1 MADDSSSPATGD
13 PNSQKPE
20 PTTPIPIPNPN
31 PNPSPTPPPP
41 PQQQHSQPQVAT
53 LIQPIPPGPPYAPS
67 QIPGSLVSNLPPP
80 PPFRPGMQFPPVG
93 NFQNPNSGV
102 PPPGVNS
109 MVAPG
114 SYQLQPG
121 QQLPNQAGMRPFQPM
136 TNGYPGIH
144 GAMPPPGLLRYPSPY
159 PPMARPGF
167 IMRPPGT
174 IGAVQLAPRPAVPG
188 MPVLRPVMPPM
199 VRPPSLPFVTPAEK
213 PQTTIY
219 IGKIATVEND
229 FMMSILEFCGHVKSC
244 LRAEDPTTKK
254 PKGFGFYEFESAEG
268 ILRAIR
274 LLTKLTIDG
283 QELLVN
289 VNQATKEYLL
299 KYVEKKMED
308 AKKAKESQ
316 AVGTEE
322 NQAKGPESGEK
333 GASGRPTL
341 EEMGKD
347 GEPKSKENIDIAN
360 SAVLTDE
367 EREADKEAM
376 EKIESA
382 IEERLKTNPLPPP
395 PPPPPADG
403 LGMELAFKSKDG
415 DSNTDIA
422 RSGCLVHVD
431 AAANDVESSG
441 EHNRPDTS
449 SPDWSKRNDRR
460 SRERG
465 EKDLD
470 IDRYEREAERE
481 RTRKERE
488 HRRKLEDAE
497 RAYLARLRQ
506 WERREREKDKERQ
519 YEKDKDKDKERKRK
533 KEIRYEEEEDE
544 DDDDSRRRWH
554 RAALEERRRR
564 RLREKEDDLADRL
577 KEEEEVAEAKRNAEE
592 QKLQQQQLDAI
603 RLLSGQAA
611 IGSEQVQTPPIEND
625 QKGTLPTVG
634 ESVQE
639 QHAADVEQNGSG
651 NEMSMAVDNNSGS
664 ESHAPSK
671 KLGFGLVGSGKR
683 TSVPSVFYEE
693 DEEEAHKDKK
703 MKPLVPID
711 YTTEEQEAVAHG
723 GSGLTP
729 PHLALAAEFAKRI
742 SSTNPKEEASETEK
756 QRSRHSH
763 DKATHRERDRGRDR
777 DRDRERDRDRGRD
790 RGDGRSGS
798 IKDARE
804 PVKENISDSK
814 KLKDATKQLIDTIPK
829 TKEELFSYEINWA
842 MYDKHQLHERMR
854 PWISRKIMEFL
865 GEEEATLV
873 EFIVSNTQQH
883 VKAAQMLELLQSILD
898 EEAEMFVLKMWRML
912 IFEIKRVEAGVPV
925 NSKA

>member
-1 MADDSSSPATGD
+1 MADESSSPATGD
-13 PNSQKPE
+13 LNSQKPE
-20 PTTPIPIPNPN
+20 ATTPIPIPNPN
-31 PNPSPTPPPP
+31 PNPSLTTPPP
-41 PQQQHSQPQVAT
+41 QHHSQPQVAA
-53 LIQPIPPGPPYAPS
+53 LIPPGPPYTPPS
-67 QIPGSLVSNLPPP
+67 QIPGSLLPTNLPPP
-80 PPFRPGMQFPPVG
+80 PPFRPGMQFTPAG
-93 NFQNPNSGV
+93 NFQNPSSGV

-109 MVAPG
+109 MAVPG
-114 SYQLQPG
+114 SMPQYQLQP
-121 QQLPNQAGMRPFQPM
+121 PNQPGMRPYQPM
-136 TNGYPGIH
+136 ANGYPGIH
-144 GAMPPPGLLRYPSPY
+144 GVAPPPGLLRYPSPY
-159 PPMARPGF
+159 PTMVRPGF

-188 MPVLRPVMPPM
+188 MPGLRPVMPPM
-199 VRPPSLPFVTPAEK
+199 VRPASLPFVTPAEK

-274 LLTKLTIDG
+274 LLTKRTIDG

-299 KYVEKKMED
+299 KYVEKKIET

-322 NQAKGPESGEK
+322 NQAEGPESERRK
-333 GASGRPTL
+333 L
-341 EEMGKD
+341 ESAENETGKD

-360 SAVLTDE
+360 SAVINDE
-367 EREADKEAM
+367 EREADREAM

-382 IEERLKTNPLPPP
+382 IEERLKSNPLPPP
-395 PPPPPADG
+395 PPPPPADRS
-403 LGMELAFKSKDG
+403 GMELAFTSKDG

-422 RSGCLVHVD
+422 RSD
-431 AAANDVESSG
+431 AAANDVETSR
-441 EHNRPDTS
+441 EQNRPDTS

-465 EKDLD
+465 EKEQE
-470 IDRYEREAERE
+470 IDRLEREAERE

-488 HRRKLEDAE
+488 LRRKLEDAE
-497 RAYLARLRQ
+497 RAYQTRLRQ
-506 WERREREKDKERQ
+506 WERSEREKEKERQ
-519 YEKDKDKDKERKRK
+519 YEKEKEKDKERKRK
-533 KEIRYEEEEDE
+533 KEIRYEEEEEE

-554 RAALEERRRR
+554 RAALDERRRR

-592 QKLQQQQLDAI
+592 QKLQQQQLDALRI
-603 RLLSGQAA
+603 LSGQAA
-611 IGSEQVQTPPIEND
+611 IGSETVQTSPIEND
-625 QKGTLPTVG
+625 HKATLQTVG
-634 ESVQE
+634 ESANE
-639 QHAADVEQNGSG
+639 HHAADFEQNGSG
-651 NEMSMAVDNNSGS
+651 NESMAIDNNSGS
-664 ESHAPSK
+664 EAHAPSK

-693 DEEEAHKDKK
+693 DEDEARKAKK

-711 YTTEEQEAVAHG
+711 YSTEEQEAVAHG
-723 GSGLTP
+723 GSGNTP

-742 SSTNPKEEASETEK
+742 SSTNPKEETIETEK
-756 QRSRHSH
+756 QRSRRSH
-763 DKATHRERDRGRDR
+763 DKSSHRDRE
-777 DRDRERDRDRGRD
+777 RERDRDRVRD
-790 RGDGRSGS
+790 RGDGHSGPT
-798 IKDARE
+798 KDA
-804 PVKENISDSK
+804 KESGKAKIPDTK
-814 KLKDATKQLIDTIPK
+814 FLDAKQLIDTIPK
-829 TKEELFSYEINWA
+829 TKEDLFSYEINWA
-842 MYDKHQLHERMR
+842 MYDKHQVHERMR
-854 PWISRKIMEFL
+854 PWISKKIMEFL

-873 EFIVSNTQQH
+873 DFIVSNTQQH
-883 VKAAQMLELLQSILD
+883 VKASQMLELLQSILD

-925 NSKA
+925 KSKA

>member
-1 MADDSSSPATGD
+1 MANDSSSPATVD
-13 PNSQKPE
+13 PNSHKPD
-20 PTTPIPIPNPN
+20 PSTPIPIPNPN
-31 PNPSPTPPPP
+31 PNPNPNPLPTPPPP
-41 PQQQHSQPQVAT
+41 PQQHSQPPQIAT
-53 LIQPIPPGPPYAPS
+53 PIFQPPYAPP
-67 QIPGSLVSNLPPP
+67 PGSLVPNLPPP
-80 PPFRPGMQFPPVG
+80 PQFRPGMQFNQAP

-102 PPPGVNS
+102 PPPPGGV
-109 MVAPG
+109 MAA
-114 SYQLQPG
+114 YQSQQP
-121 QQLPNQAGMRPFQPM
+121 GMRPFTTM
-136 TNGYPGIH
+136 ANGYPGVH
-144 GAMPPPGLLRYPSPY
+144 AVPPPGLVRYPSPY
-159 PPMARPGF
+159 PTMVRPGF

-174 IGAVQLAPRPAVPG
+174 PGAVPIVQRPPIPG
-188 MPVLRPVMPPM
+188 MPGLRPVMPPM
-199 VRPPSLPFVTPAEK
+199 MRPALVPFVLPVEK

-229 FMMSILEFCGHVKSC
+229 FMMTILEFCGHVTSC
-244 LRAEDPTTKK
+244 KRAEDPTTKK

-268 ILRAIR
+268 SLRAIR

-299 KYVEKKMED
+299 KYVEKKIEN

-316 AVGTEE
+316 AVRTGE
-322 NQAKGPESGEK
+322 GPESEREKAVISAAPTVGE
-333 GASGRPTL
+333 T
-341 EEMGKD
+341 GKD

-367 EREADKEAM
+367 EREADKVAK

-382 IEERLKTNPLPPP
+382 IEERVKTNPLPPP
-395 PPPPPADG
+395 PPPPPPADASG
-403 LGMELAFKSKDG
+403 IELAFKSKDG
-415 DSNTDIA
+415 DSNNDIA
-422 RSGCLVHVD
+422 RTD
-431 AAANDVESSG
+431 AAANDVQTSG
-441 EHNRPDTS
+441 ENSRLDTS

-460 SRERG
+460 SRDRG
-465 EKDLD
+465 EKEQEM
-470 IDRYEREAERE
+470 DRYEREAERE
-481 RTRKERE
+481 RLRKERE

-497 RAYLARLRQ
+497 RAYQTRLRQ
-506 WERREREKDKERQ
+506 WERKEREKDKERQ
-519 YEKDKDKDKERKRK
+519 YEKEKEKEKERKRK

-554 RAALEERRRR
+554 RGADERRRR
-564 RLREKEDDLADRL
+564 RQREKEDDLADRL
-577 KEEEEVAEAKRNAEE
+577 KEEEEVAEAKRIAEE
-592 QKLQQQQLDAI
+592 EKLQQQQLDAL

-611 IGSEQVQTPPIEND
+611 IGSEPNQTSTIENNNKAAL
-625 QKGTLPTVG
+625 QTVG
-634 ESVQE
+634 ESVHE
-639 QHAADVEQNGSG
+639 HHASDIEQNGSG

-664 ESHAPSK
+664 DAHAPSK

-711 YTTEEQEAVAHG
+711 YSTEEQEAVAQG
-723 GSGLTP
+723 GSGNTPP

-742 SSTNPKEEASETEK
+742 SSTNPKEETAEAEK
-756 QRSRHSH
+756 HRSKRSH
-763 DKATHRERDRGRDR
+763 DKPSHREREREKDR
-777 DRDRERDRDRGRD
+777 DRARD
-790 RGDGRSGS
+790 RGDGHGGSTKDGKDSG
-798 IKDARE
+798 KAKTPDT
-804 PVKENISDSK
+804 K
-814 KLKDATKQLIDTIPK
+814 KLMDAKQLIDTIPK

-854 PWISRKIMEFL
+854 PWISKKIMEFL

-873 EFIVSNTQQH
+873 DFIVSNTQQH
-883 VKAAQMLELLQSILD
+883 VKASQMLELLQSILD

-925 NSKA
+925 KSKA

>member
-1 MADDSSSPATGD
+1 MADESSSPATGD
-13 PNSQKPE
+13 LNSQKPE

-31 PNPSPTPPPP
+31 PNPSLTPPPS
-41 PQQQHSQPQVAT
+41 QHHSQPQVAP
-53 LIQPIPPGPPYAPS
+53 LIPTGPPYTPPS
-67 QIPGSLVSNLPPP
+67 QIPGSLLPTNLPPP
-80 PPFRPGMQFPPVG
+80 PPFRPGMQFTPAG
-93 NFQNPNSGV
+93 NFQNPSSGV

-109 MVAPG
+109 MAAQG
-114 SYQLQPG
+114 SMPQYQPQP
-121 QQLPNQAGMRPFQPM
+121 GMRPYQPM
-136 TNGYPGIH
+136 ANGYPGIH
-144 GAMPPPGLLRYPSPY
+144 GVAPPPGLLRYPSPY
-159 PPMARPGF
+159 PTMVRPGF

-188 MPVLRPVMPPM
+188 MPGLRPVMPPM
-199 VRPPSLPFVTPAEK
+199 VRPASLPFVTPAEK

-274 LLTKLTIDG
+274 LLTKRTIDG

-299 KYVEKKMED
+299 KYVEKKIET

-322 NQAKGPESGEK
+322 NQAEGPESERRK
-333 GASGRPTL
+333 L
-341 EEMGKD
+341 ESTENETGKD

-360 SAVLTDE
+360 SAVVNDE
-367 EREADKEAM
+367 EREADREAM

-382 IEERLKTNPLPPP
+382 IEERLKSNPLPPP
-395 PPPPPADG
+395 PPPPPADRS
-403 LGMELAFKSKDG
+403 GMELAFTSKDG

-422 RSGCLVHVD
+422 RSD
-431 AAANDVESSG
+431 AAANDFETSR
-441 EHNRPDTS
+441 EQNRPDTS

-465 EKDLD
+465 EKEQE
-470 IDRYEREAERE
+470 IDRLEREAERE

-488 HRRKLEDAE
+488 LRRKLEDAE
-497 RAYLARLRQ
+497 RAYQTRLRQ
-506 WERREREKDKERQ
+506 WERSEREKEKERQ
-519 YEKDKDKDKERKRK
+519 YEKEKEKDKERKRK
-533 KEIRYEEEEDE
+533 KEIRYEEEEEE

-554 RAALEERRRR
+554 RAALDERRRR

-592 QKLQQQQLDAI
+592 QKLQQQQLDALRI
-603 RLLSGQAA
+603 LSGQAA
-611 IGSEQVQTPPIEND
+611 IGSETIQTSPIEND
-625 QKGTLPTVG
+625 HKATLQSVD
-634 ESVQE
+634 ESANE
-639 QHAADVEQNGSG
+639 HHAADFEQNGSG
-651 NEMSMAVDNNSGS
+651 NESMAIDNNSGS
-664 ESHAPSK
+664 EAHAPSK

-693 DEEEAHKDKK
+693 DEDEARKAKK

-711 YTTEEQEAVAHG
+711 YSTEEQEAVAHG
-723 GSGLTP
+723 GSGNTP

-742 SSTNPKEEASETEK
+742 SSTNPKEETIETEK
-756 QRSRHSH
+756 QRSRRSH
-763 DKATHRERDRGRDR
+763 DKASHRDRERERDR
-777 DRDRERDRDRGRD
+777 DRDRVRD
-790 RGDGRSGS
+790 RGDGHSGPT
-798 IKDARE
+798 KDA
-804 PVKENISDSK
+804 KESGKAKIPDTK
-814 KLKDATKQLIDTIPK
+814 FLDAKQLIDTIPK
-829 TKEELFSYEINWA
+829 TKEDLFSYEINWA
-842 MYDKHQLHERMR
+842 MYDKHQVHERMR
-854 PWISRKIMEFL
+854 PWISKKIMEFL

-873 EFIVSNTQQH
+873 DFIVSNTQQH
-883 VKAAQMLELLQSILD
+883 VKASQMLELLQSILD

-925 NSKA
+925 KSKA